1 MSGGGPFDVL
11 LANYHL
17 LLHGAAV
24 TVALSLASAA
34 LATFLGIVIALV
46 QLYADVVSR
55 LVVETYLYIMRG
67 VPLLVLLFS
76 IYYILPYIGIDIS
89 SVTGGIIVV
98 ALYFSAFMAE
108 VFRGAILAVPR
119 GQWDAARALGMYG
132 RKSLLIVVVPQAL
145 RLAGPPY
152 VNTLI
157 MLVKGTSLVSI
168 IGIWELT
175 LAGRQIVERTLAAF
189 QIFGG
194 VALIYFVI
202 CFGLSCYGRYLEK
215 RVRYVH

>member
-1 MSGGGPFDVL
+1 MNGGGAFDVL
-11 LANYHL
+11 VANAHL
-17 LLHGAAV
+17 LLHGAVV
-24 TVALSLASAA
+24 TVALSVASAL
-34 LATFLGIVIALV
+34 LATALGILIALV
-46 QLYADVVSR
+46 QLFGDPVSR
-55 LVVETYLYIMRG
+55 LVGEFFLYIMRG
-67 VPLLVLLFS
+67 VPLLVLLFAV
-76 IYYILPYIGIDIS
+76 YYVLPYVGVDIS
-89 SVTGGIIVV
+89 PVAGGILVV
-98 ALYFSAFMAE
+98 GLYFSAFMAE
-108 VFRGAILAVPR
+108 VFRGAILSVPR

-132 RKSLLIVVVPQAL
+132 RRSLLIVVVPQAL

-194 VALIYFVI
+194 VAFIYFVI
-202 CFGLSCYGRYLEK
+202 CFSLSSFARYLER
-215 RVRYVH
+215 RVRYVQ